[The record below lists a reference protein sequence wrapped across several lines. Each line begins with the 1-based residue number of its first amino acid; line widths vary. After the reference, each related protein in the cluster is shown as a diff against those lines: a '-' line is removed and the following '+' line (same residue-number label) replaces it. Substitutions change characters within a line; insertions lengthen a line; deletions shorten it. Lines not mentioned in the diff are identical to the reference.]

1 MKNAREKRPNGPGR
15 LVPADEIGPVPE
27 TFKRPLICEFCT
39 SAVGPVRGYK
49 NVPSLFRLLKGTLH
63 QPGCALNPTE
73 FIRGIA
79 HGSHGLA
86 HVTDRGILRLEL
98 PERIDAMPPF
108 PPPDDETG
116 PDAPVR
122 KRDTTTVRPYLPP
135 AITNAAKIA
144 RFLQMHGFDP
154 DTVDRFRVK
163 PHGQRPIAW
172 SKFCYGPAHPSYT
185 ALYQRLRTGKA
196 SAHPIALHGTVQRI
210 AHDKNNRPYATL
222 AVNVPARDERF
233 HILLRSNF
241 DTLIRP
247 LAVGTHVLA
256 VGDWSIFDGGFA
268 PQLRLFAEHHW
279 QVAYWT
285 TDEGT
290 GQPTEPSCPP
300 PVTSRQRVI
309 AQTEARKRRLDKQH
323 STILPDAAPASPA
336 KPAAPALPEPRTAAE
351 PTPPPAAA
359 SPRAEPAAESRA
371 TSGEPPAELEPT
383 APPQSAEPA
392 PPPMPPAP
400 PIPPPPVRLPPTA
413 AQPARRRGL
422 RRWFGRQS

>member
-1 MKNAREKRPNGPGR
+1 MKNAREKRPNGWGR
-15 LVPADEIGPVPE
+15 LVSADEIGPVPE
-27 TFKRPLICEFCT
+27 TFKRPLACEFCD

-49 NVPSLFRLLKGTLH
+49 TVPNLFRLLKGTLH

-135 AITNAAKIA
+135 AITSAAKIA

-172 SKFCYGPAHPSYT
+172 SRFCYGPAHPSYA
-185 ALYQRLRTGKA
+185 ALYQRLRTGKT
-196 SAHPIALHGTVQRI
+196 SPHPIALQGTVQRI
-210 AHDKNNRPYATL
+210 TRDKNGRPYATL
-222 AVNVPARDERF
+222 AVNVPADDERF

-247 LAVGTHVLA
+247 IAAGTHVLA
-256 VGDWSIFDGGFA
+256 VGDWSIFDGGFT

-285 TDEGT
+285 TDDGT
-290 GQPTEPSCPP
+290 GQLTEPSSPP
-300 PVTSRQRVI
+300 PTTARQRVI
-309 AQTEARKRRLDKQH
+309 VQTEARKRRIEKQ
-323 STILPDAAPASPA
+323 PPAAPASPTT
-336 KPAAPALPEPRTAAE
+336 PPPVLPEPPAPAE
-351 PTPPPAAA
+351 STSAPAAA
-359 SPRAEPAAESRA
+359 SPHEEPAVETRASRVDPPAQPSPAAEPMPEA
-371 TSGEPPAELEPT
+371 PPQPT
-383 APPQSAEPA
+383 APAL
-392 PPPMPPAP
+392 PPMPPAP
-400 PIPPPPVRLPPTA
+400 PIPQ
-413 AQPARRRGL
+413 QPAAPPGRGRGL
-422 RRWFGRQS
+422 RRWFGRRR